1 VTKPKKFAAVWE
13 TAHVLASDIFR
24 QQQTVKKPIGMRHA
38 LNEVAVDARRKLG
51 LLSTVIEIGSEG
63 V

>member
-1 VTKPKKFAAVWE
+1 M
-13 TAHVLASDIFR
+13 LASDIFR

-51 LLSTVIEIGSEG
+51 LLSTVIAIGSEG